1 MAEST
6 AGNIHLTQAA
16 GSGDN
21 VAEDRTDEWFAP
33 VPLGKKPA
41 KIDTGVAHIARVYNY
56 WLGGADNYAAD
67 REGAEEVIAAF
78 PNIRVSVRA
87 QRAFLGR
94 AVHFLAA
101 EAGIRQFLDI
111 GTGLPSANNTHEVA
125 QRVEPKCRIVYVDND
140 PIVLAHARALLGGT
154 PEGATAYVDADLR
167 NTGEILEAA
176 ADVLDFAAPVAVMLV
191 GILHCIPDRAHPYGI
206 VAELLAAVAP
216 GSYLVIAHP
225 AKDINT
231 SEVTDAA
238 ARLNRLMAEEVTMR
252 THSEVCA
259 FFEGLEM
266 VEPGVVQLHR
276 WRIGTDEQVPGVS

>member
-1 MAEST
+1 MADK
-6 AGNIHLTQAA
+6 AA
-16 GSGDN
+16 D
-21 VAEDRTDEWFAP
+21 DKTDEWFAP
-33 VPLGKKPA
+33 VPLGKEPA

-67 REGAEEVIAAF
+67 RAGAEEVIAAF

-94 AVHFLAA
+94 AVNYLAA

-125 QRVEPKCRIVYVDND
+125 QRVAPECRIVYVDND

-154 PEGATAYVDADLR
+154 REGATAYVDADLR
-167 NTGEILEAA
+167 DTGEILKAA
-176 ADVLDFAAPVAVMLV
+176 ASVLDFAAPVAVMLV
-191 GILHCIPDRAHPYGI
+191 GILHCIPDRDDPYGI
-206 VAELLAAVAP
+206 VAELLAGVP
-216 GSYLVIAHP
+216 SGSYLVIAHP

-231 SEVTDAA
+231 GQVAEAT

-259 FFEGLEM
+259 FFEGLDM
-266 VEPGVVQLHR
+266 VEPGVAQLHR
-276 WRIGTDEQVPGVS
+276 WRIGTDEQVPDASVDLPNYGGVGRKP

>member
-1 MAEST
+1 MADK
-6 AGNIHLTQAA
+6 AA
-16 GSGDN
+16 D
-21 VAEDRTDEWFAP
+21 DKTDEWFAP
-33 VPLGKKPA
+33 VPLGKEPA

-67 REGAEEVIAAF
+67 RAGAEEVIAAF

-94 AVHFLAA
+94 AVNYLAA

-125 QRVEPKCRIVYVDND
+125 QRVAPECRIVYVDND

-154 PEGATAYVDADLR
+154 REGATAYVDADLR
-167 NTGEILEAA
+167 DTGEILKAA
-176 ADVLDFAAPVAVMLV
+176 ASVLDFAAPVAVMLV
-191 GILHCIPDRAHPYGI
+191 GILHCIPDRDDPYGI
-206 VAELLAAVAP
+206 VAELLAGVP
-216 GSYLVIAHP
+216 SGSYLVIAHP

-231 SEVTDAA
+231 GQVTEAT

-259 FFEGLEM
+259 FFEGSDM
-266 VEPGVVQLHR
+266 VEPGVAQLHR
-276 WRIGTDEQVPGVS
+276 WRIGTDEQVPDASVDLPNYGGVGRKP